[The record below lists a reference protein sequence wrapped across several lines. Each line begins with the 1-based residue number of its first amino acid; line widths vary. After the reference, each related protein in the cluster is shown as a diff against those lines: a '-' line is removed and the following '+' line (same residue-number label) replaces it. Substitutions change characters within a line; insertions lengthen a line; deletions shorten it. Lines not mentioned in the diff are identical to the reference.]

1 MLSDLQ
7 QYDIDHNIII
17 DVIDWSK
24 SMENDC
30 ICKPFYESH
39 NYSQD
44 KIYKAIYF
52 VEFNTNIT
60 IIHDYVYKN

>member
-17 DVIDWSK
+17 DMIDWSK
-24 SMENDC
+24 SMENEC
-30 ICKPFYESH
+30 ICNSFYESY

-44 KIYKAIYF
+44 QIYKAIYF
-52 VEFNTNIT
+52 IEFNTNIT
-60 IIHDYVYKN
+60 IYTQLCI